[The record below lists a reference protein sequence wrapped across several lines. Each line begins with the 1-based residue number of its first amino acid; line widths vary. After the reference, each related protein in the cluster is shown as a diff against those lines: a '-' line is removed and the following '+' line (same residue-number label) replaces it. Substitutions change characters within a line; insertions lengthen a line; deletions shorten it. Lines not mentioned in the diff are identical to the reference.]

1 MRLRR
6 PYGAADPSIVW
17 FKQQLRSGSCGRTSM
32 ALRDAAIVGYAETKI
47 VEKSG
52 RDVWELGAEILET
65 LLGKTKFEKGEIDGL
80 ILSSS
85 MTGAGNC
92 FWSQTTADQLALEVD
107 FCQTVDIGGCSPLG
121 TIARAAAAIDAGL
134 CSIVMCLFADTQAAE
149 NNQRMR
155 AFHNEWTVPLGYIGP
170 PAAFGLLSRRYE

>member
-1 MRLRR
+1 
-6 PYGAADPSIVW
+6 
-17 FKQQLRSGSCGRTSM
+17 M

-52 RDVWELGAEILET
+52 RDLWELGAEILET

-92 FWSQTTADQLALEVD
+92 FLNGAR
-107 FCQTVDIGGCSPLG
+107 FP
-121 TIARAAAAIDAGL
+121 ARARSFPTRSPVARVPP
-134 CSIVMCLFADTQAAE
+134 S
-149 NNQRMR
+149 R
-155 AFHNEWTVPLGYIGP
+155 AT
-170 PAAFGLLSRRYE
+170 SRF

>member
-1 MRLRR
+1 
-6 PYGAADPSIVW
+6 
-17 FKQQLRSGSCGRTSM
+17 M

-92 FWSQTTADQLALEVD
+92 FLNGARSQ
-107 FCQTVDIGGCSPLG
+107 
-121 TIARAAAAIDAGL
+121 ARARSFPTRSPVARVPPFQGHEPFLIGL
-134 CSIVMCLFADTQAAE
+134 VTLDEGVNVMANIVHCGLEKIRIGLRVKPF
-149 NNQRMR
+149 
-155 AFHNEWTVPLGYIGP
+155 WLPLANGTH
-170 PAAFGLLSRRYE
+170 LLMFEPD